1 MTTTP
6 GDEIVHRTTPGG
18 ELWHPTGT
26 PQDEATAVA
35 SDSIHRQLGA
45 QVEEVGAL
53 ADAAMA
59 EARRTRWTVT
69 RDHTLI
75 FAVEAVSDLTVNPER
90 HTLTFKT
97 GA

>member
-1 MTTTP
+1 MMA
-6 GDEIVHRTTPGG
+6 DKTTPGG
-18 ELWHPTGT
+18 ALHDPVNGKRL
-26 PQDEATAVA
+26 DEPSAVNLDA
-35 SDSIHRQLGA
+35 RLREVSAEAGA
-45 QVEEVGAL
+45 AL
-53 ADAAMA
+53 D

-75 FAVEAVSDLTVNPER
+75 FAVESVSDLAVNPER

>member
-1 MTTTP
+1 MALKKL
-6 GDEIVHRTTPGG
+6 PGG
-18 ELWHPTGT
+18 VIVETDGGARLNE
-26 PQDEATAVA
+26 EAGVNLEA
-35 SDSIHRQLGA
+35 IHRQLGA
-45 QVEEVGAL
+45 QATAAL
-53 ADAAMA
+53 D

-75 FAVEAVSDLTVNPER
+75 FAVEAVNDLTVNPER